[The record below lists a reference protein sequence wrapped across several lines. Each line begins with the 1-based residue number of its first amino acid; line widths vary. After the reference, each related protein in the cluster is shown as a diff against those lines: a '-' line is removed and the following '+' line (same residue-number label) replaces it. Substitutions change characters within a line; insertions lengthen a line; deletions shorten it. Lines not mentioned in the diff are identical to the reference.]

1 MTKISIRVALNS
13 GTTPWSTHPAGF
25 SVKLVWF
32 ANGNGWGTN
41 DTVRLIDSY
50 NYRFVSGMS
59 PIGGIRQMHNSSEE
73 VVWLRGGAT
82 YFMFAS
88 APISPSV
95 KSSAYSL
102 YGDTVSPQAS
112 AYNDVWSS
120 ANGRT
125 AAGEVYAS
133 GDIIAFSDARAKENI
148 RSIKNPLDKI
158 LNSKGVVYDRIDT
171 GTKDNIGF
179 IAQELELSI
188 PELVSTDVDGNK
200 SVKYQNMVAVLVEAM
215 KEQQKEI
222 DELKAAIFSLLENK

>member
-1 MTKISIRVALNS
+1 
-13 GTTPWSTHPAGF
+13 
-25 SVKLVWF
+25 
-32 ANGNGWGTN
+32 
-41 DTVRLIDSY
+41 
-50 NYRFVSGMS
+50 MS

-73 VVWLRGGAT
+73 VVWVRGGGN
-82 YFMFAS
+82 YFLYSSHA
-88 APISPSV
+88 ISPTLRT
-95 KSSAYSL
+95 SSYSL
-102 YGDTVSPQAS
+102 YGDTVSPSSS

-120 ANGRT
+120 TGGKVSF
-125 AAGEVYAS
+125 GEVYSS
-133 GDIIAFSDARAKENI
+133 GDVTAFSDARVKENI

-179 IAQELELSI
+179 IAQELEESI
-188 PELVSTDVDGNK
+188 PELVSTDEAGYK